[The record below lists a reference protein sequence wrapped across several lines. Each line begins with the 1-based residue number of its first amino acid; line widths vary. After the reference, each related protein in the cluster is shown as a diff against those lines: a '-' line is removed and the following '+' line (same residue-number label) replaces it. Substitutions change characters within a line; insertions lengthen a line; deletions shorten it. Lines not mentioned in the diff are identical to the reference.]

1 MTKKSRLLRRLE
13 IQTKRNMFFSILG
26 IIVIF
31 LVLIKFGV
39 PLLVNFSLFI
49 SGGKNASSPVTKT
62 GDVFVSSP
70 ILNSMPQATNSA
82 RILIQGTALKFATID
97 LYINES
103 LVDKTTAKEDGTF
116 SFEVNLSKGVNRISA
131 KAQKGNV
138 ESTNSENFD
147 ILFKDTVPSL
157 SVFAPIDGQSFSKDQ
172 NTLTVSGTSDSDTKV
187 TVNDFR
193 AIIDEKNNF
202 SFLLPLKDGDNL
214 IKIVAIDQAGNK
226 IEKEIKVT
234 YSP

>member
-1 MTKKSRLLRRLE
+1 MSKKSRLLRRLE
-13 IQTKRNMFFSILG
+13 IQTKRNIFFSLLG

-31 LVLIKFGV
+31 FVLIKFGV

-62 GDVFVSSP
+62 SPVFLSSP

-82 RILIQGTALKFATID
+82 KILIQGTALKFATID

-131 KAQKGNV
+131 KAQKENI
-138 ESTNSENFD
+138 ESTNSKNFE

-202 SFLLPLKDGDNL
+202 SFLLPLKDGDNV
-214 IKIVAIDQAGNK
+214 IKISAVDQAGNK
-226 IEKEIKVT
+226 SEKEIKVK